1 MSQIIIREDEDKDKV
16 ISTQENPEEQEEQEV
31 IKARPGDTFEYRE
44 RTRETVKPDLPFSA
58 LIPEEYYEQRE
69 QEERAKNEK
78 LRKKEV
84 GRMKMSALA
93 DAFRLIGDGIAVN
106 KGAHEQK
113 WEPSQQHQRALKN
126 LEKLNVDEAS
136 ALEKLRDLKLRQKEA
151 DRSFNY
157 RAGRDAAGDQER
169 MMGTNE
175 ANQKYLDALTRQDER
190 EKYNRE
196 RQAKLDEQNVKDR
209 AADRALRREQ
219 NEIARTRANRPTSN
233 TPAHSRVQMS
243 TGTHS
248 YDFDLEDPNDTEA
261 IALMLK
267 GFTDNVANKELL
279 EKWQAENS
287 PEWTALRDML
297 NPNKKWTRY
306 GVSAL
311 MPHIFDPAVA
321 DSYQIRFINRPQ
333 QQAQE
338 EPTVQQPQAPQAPA
352 QQPQPQVPLAP
363 APSPGQWNAPSYG
376 TWGGSRPVT
385 STAQPN
391 PAQQVIQSI
400 EEEKAKKEAPPAQ
413 EAPAAQQEAPANSHL
428 EQERSIPV
436 SFDEVAGY
444 RNKDRTDLIQHKE
457 WATLSRPDRTKKI
470 FSHIH
475 SDLGYK
481 DGSYHG
487 LKANKGNISSV
498 AEKLGEYYR
507 FNDPQAAAIIEAAAQ
522 RKEVSAQ
529 EFMESVVSHVVKN
542 NIHPNE
548 LIYNLIGDE

>member
-1 MSQIIIREDEDKDKV
+1 MSQIIIQEDEDKDKV

-113 WEPSQQHQRALKN
+113 WEPSQQHQRALKS
-126 LEKLNVDEAS
+126 LEKLNADEAS
-136 ALEKLRDLKLRQKEA
+136 ALEKLRDLRLRQKEA
-151 DRSFNY
+151 DRNFNY
-157 RAGRDAAGDQER
+157 RAGRDAIGDQER

-190 EKYNRE
+190 EEYNRE
-196 RQAKLDEQNVKDR
+196 RQKKLDEQGVADR
-209 AADRALRREQ
+209 AADRVLRKEQIEVSRE
-219 NEIARTRANRPTSN
+219 RANNSSRSQ
-233 TPAHSRVQMS
+233 TPEYNEVQATVGS
-243 TGTHS
+243 DS
-248 YDFDLEDPNDTEA
+248 YVFDIERANDTEA
-261 IALMLK
+261 IAIMLK
-267 GFTDNVANKELL
+267 DFMDNVANKELM
-279 EKWQAENS
+279 EKWQAENA
-287 PEWTALRDML
+287 PEWRAMRDML

-306 GVSAL
+306 GVSAI
-311 MPHIFDPAVA
+311 MPHIFNPAVA
-321 DSYQIRFINRPQ
+321 DSYQIRYINRPQ
-333 QQAQE
+333 APAQE
-338 EPTVQQPQAPQAPA
+338 APTTQQPQESAPQAPA
-352 QQPQPQVPLAP
+352 PN
-363 APSPGQWNAPSYG
+363 PGQWRSNIYD
-376 TWGGSRPVT
+376 TWGTKP
-385 STAQPN
+385 PN
-391 PAQQVIQSI
+391 MEPTQQATPAQKVIQSI
-400 EEEKAKKEAPPAQ
+400 EEEKSRKEGATTPV
-413 EAPAAQQEAPANSHL
+413 NNNL

-507 FNDPQAAAIIEAAAQ
+507 LNDPQAAAIIEVAAQ

-529 EFMESVVSHVVKN
+529 EFLESVVSHVVKN

>member
-1 MSQIIIREDEDKDKV
+1 MSQIIIKEDEDK
-16 ISTQENPEEQEEQEV
+16 TMPAQETPEEQEEQQQRQEP
-31 IKARPGDTFEYRE
+31 IKARAQDAFEYRE
-44 RTRETVKPDLPFSA
+44 RTRESIKPDLPFSA

-69 QEERAKNEK
+69 QEEKAKNEK

-84 GRMKMSALA
+84 GRMKMAALA
-93 DAFRLIGDGIAVN
+93 DAFRLIGNGVAVN

-113 WEPSQQHQRALKN
+113 WEPNQQHQIAFKN
-126 LEKLNVDEAS
+126 LEKLTADEAS
-136 ALEKLRDLKLRQKEA
+136 ALEKLKDLQLRQKEV
-151 DRSFNY
+151 DRNFNY

-175 ANQKYLDALTRQDER
+175 ANQKYIDQLTRQDER
-190 EKYNRE
+190 EDYNRE
-196 RQAKLDEQNVKDR
+196 RQKKLDEQGAADR
-209 AADRALRREQ
+209 AADRDLRRQ
-219 NEIARTRANRPTSN
+219 QIDVSRQRANRPTSG

-267 GFTDNVANKELL
+267 GFTDNVANKELM
-279 EKWQAENS
+279 EKWQAQNS

-321 DSYQIRFINRPQ
+321 DSYQIRYINRPQ
-333 QQAQE
+333 APAQE
-338 EPTVQQPQAPQAPA
+338 APTTQQPQAPAPQAPA
-352 QQPQPQVPLAP
+352 GQQAVQPQAP
-363 APSPGQWNAPSYG
+363 ATNPGQWNDPSYG

-385 STAQPN
+385 STAPPS

-400 EEEKAKKEAPPAQ
+400 EEEKARKEGATT
-413 EAPAAQQEAPANSHL
+413 PANDHL

-444 RNKDRTDLIQHKE
+444 RNKDRTDLIKHKE

-475 SDLGYK
+475 FTLGYE
-481 DGSYHG
+481 DGKYNPG
-487 LKANKGNISSV
+487 KAGIQRNVSST
-498 AEKLGEYYR
+498 AEKLGEYYTY
-507 FNDPQAAAIIEAAAQ
+507 NDPQTAAAIELGA
-522 RKEVSAQ
+522 KHKGVSPQ
-529 EFMESVVSHVVKN
+529 EFLETIVGYAIKH
-542 NIHPNE
+542 NISPDE
-548 LIYNLIGDE
+548 LIYNILGDE